1 MLWRTLTI
9 RDPEPSLCLNCSW
22 AHIERGYNGEE
33 SIYCNFSH
41 GLRLL
46 PFAVRECTDYCDKRE
61 QDAPAVG
68 FLPESDAVLSP
79 ALALDQD
86 D

>member
-1 MLWRTLTI
+1 MFRRTLTI
-9 RDPEPSLCLNCSW
+9 RNREPSLCATCSW
-22 AHIERGYNGEE
+22 AHIERGYNGGEL
-33 SIYCNFSH
+33 IYCNFSH
-41 GLRLL
+41 LLRLL

-68 FLPESDAVLSP
+68 FLRESDMVLSP
-79 ALALDQD
+79 ALALDED